1 MQNSRLHKNNF
12 KEKKCFFAGRRG
24 RKKSETKIRKHP
36 ETVILIE
43 RKRASARGGC
53 FSGGIGTIERE
64 RVCPGGEEEE
74 LQ

>member
-1 MQNSRLHKNNF
+1 MLWEREV
-12 KEKKCFFAGRRG
+12 EKKT
-24 RKKSETKIRKHP
+24 ETKIRRHP

-43 RKRASARGGC
+43 RKRGRRGD
-53 FSGGIGTIERE
+53 FQQGIGTIERE